1 MAQGFAISRL
11 LALAFALLLAGC
23 SAAAEDWPEPSPALW
38 HVIAP
43 TGGEGWLFGTVHA
56 LPAGVEW
63 RTAALSAALDQS
75 DVLMVEIADSG
86 EGGGTLFA
94 QMSQTPGQPP
104 LFMRVAPEDRAE
116 LAALLERTGQSEA
129 DFASVETW
137 AAALMLDS
145 GAGGDPANG
154 VDRALIA
161 DAATVR
167 AFETRAGQLR
177 LFDQMPPADQSAL
190 LANAIDEA
198 SAADPQRAIR
208 AWLTGDMAALDL
220 LAREG
225 LLADPSLRETLL
237 TARNAAWLGP
247 IIAAIERGDSPLV
260 AVGAVHMA
268 GTDGLPALLAA
279 RGYTVR
285 RVQ

>member
-1 MAQGFAISRL
+1 MIGRL

-23 SAAAEDWPEPSPALW
+23 SAAAEDWPDPSPALW

-43 TGGEGWLFGTVHA
+43 TGEEGWLFGTVHA
-56 LPAGVEW
+56 LPAGAEW

-75 DVLMVEIADSG
+75 DLLMVEIADSG
-86 EGGGTLFA
+86 AGGGALFA

-104 LFMRVAPEDRAE
+104 LSTRVAPEDRAE

-137 AAALMLDS
+137 AAALMLDN

-161 DAATVR
+161 DAASVR
-167 AFETRAGQLR
+167 ALETRAGQLR
-177 LFDQMPPADQSAL
+177 MFDGLPPADQSAL
-190 LANAIDEA
+190 LTSAIDEA

-208 AWLTGDMAALDL
+208 AWLVGDMEALGAM
-220 LAREG
+220 AREG

-237 TARNAAWLGP
+237 TARNAAWLNP
-247 IIAAIERGDSPLV
+247 IMTAIERGERPLV

-268 GTDGLPALLAA
+268 DTDGLPALLAA
-279 RGYTVR
+279 RGYTVH